1 MMHGPSLRLL
11 KGTCVATTDAAPSVA
26 FSLTRCYFDF
36 ILRSLQSLFK
46 PCRLGSGG
54 FLERNQSHSTVTE
67 TAKGLGLT
75 PVVATVIETAKGIF
89 GCPRSSFNDVTSC
102 DCQNCRISWP
112 YRDAQD
118 RLLWRDRLVLHVPSW
133 RPFQLLPLPLS
144 LSLSLSLFIKGIFE
158 QIRAI
163 SPEHC

>member
-54 FLERNQSHSTVTE
+54 FLKRNRSNNTVTE
-67 TAKGLGLT
+67 IAKGVGMT
-75 PVVATVIETAKGIF
+75 PVVATVIEIAKGIF
-89 GCPRSSFNDVTSC
+89 GRPGSSFNDVTSC
-102 DCQNCRISWP
+102 DCQNCHVSWP

-118 RLLWRDRLVLHVPSW
+118 RLLRSNKTCPTRT
-133 RPFQLLPLPLS
+133 
-144 LSLSLSLFIKGIFE
+144 
-158 QIRAI
+158 
-163 SPEHC
+163 